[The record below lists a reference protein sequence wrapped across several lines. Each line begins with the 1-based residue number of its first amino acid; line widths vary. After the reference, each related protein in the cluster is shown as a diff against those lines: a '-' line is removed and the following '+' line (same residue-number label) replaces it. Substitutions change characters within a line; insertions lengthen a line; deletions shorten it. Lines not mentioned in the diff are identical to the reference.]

1 MNEGFSMEPMRTG
14 RPRSW
19 RKASTQAFAERTPQC
34 TLRGLLGQGGRL
46 LGEGHLEQTRPNR
59 CGERLMFLGRVLIG
73 DYCQGKQ
80 DSLTHD
86 LRAGFD
92 LYDTTVD
99 SV

>member
-1 MNEGFSMEPMRTG
+1 
-14 RPRSW
+14 
-19 RKASTQAFAERTPQC
+19 
-34 TLRGLLGQGGRL
+34 
-46 LGEGHLEQTRPNR
+46 
-59 CGERLMFLGRVLIG
+59 MFLGRVLIG